1 MGRNQY
7 LHGVLVEVD
16 KEVNSLSGLL
26 LDGAFLD
33 VEDSLSHLSELLLLV
48 LKVEL
53 EDTRLSHMNREKNN
67 VPGCKQGSDRDPCR
81 GWQ

>member
-1 MGRNQY
+1 MEQISY
-7 LHGVLVEVD
+7 LHGVLVEVSD
-16 KEVNSLSGLL
+16 HIDGLSGLL
-26 LDGAFLD
+26 LNGTFLD